1 MLKALNSS
9 GLYKK
14 YGVNQTLLP
23 KIKQFNLT
31 SMNNHQLTSILRD
44 NCKKYGSRDAVF
56 YQKSDKSWTPISWT
70 ELWIRIEDTAKAL
83 LASGVKP
90 GDRVGIMSRNM
101 PEWTISDYALQL
113 IRAVSVPLFSSTSV
127 AQAEYMLNET
137 ETSLIFVGEQ
147 EQYDIS
153 RELLQKVPTLRKI
166 IAYDPSVELD
176 KALPSVQFA
185 DFLNEGRSKNY
196 DSQLLALSQEA
207 QDQDLCTIIYT
218 SGTSGVPKGVM
229 LSVANFQYCIK
240 IHDLR
245 LNVDDTDVS
254 FCFLPLSHI
263 FERAWTFNVL
273 SKGMIS
279 YYLRNPKE
287 VVDSVKVV
295 KPTIMCSVP
304 RFFEK
309 TYEGVN
315 AEIAK
320 GSAIKQSIFKWAIN
334 VGGKRLDYIWNKKP
348 VPFGVKIAYSIADK
362 LVLAKGR
369 GALGG
374 NFRFMV
380 CGGAALS
387 VEIIHFF
394 EQVGIHIKVGYGLTE
409 TVASVTCLLDDDI
422 NTKSVGKIM
431 PLLDV
436 KIGENDEVMVKG
448 GTVFMGYYKKPEL
461 TAEVM
466 KDGYFCTGDAGRLDE
481 NGYLFLTDR
490 IKDIIKTSS
499 GKYIAPQKIESLLSG
514 DKYIEQITIIGNERK
529 YVTALVVPASIAFAA
544 LMKEMGLENLTKEQQ
559 VKEKAVVEFYQNRIN
574 LLQKDLSPYEQ
585 VKKIALLPNEFT
597 IQTGELTPS
606 LKIMR
611 RVISEQFKKE
621 IEGMY

>member
-1 MLKALNSS
+1 MENK
-9 GLYKK
+9 
-14 YGVNQTLLP
+14 
-23 KIKQFNLT
+23 
-31 SMNNHQLTSILRD
+31 QLTSILRD
-44 NCKKYGSRDAVF
+44 NCQKYGTRNAIF
-56 YQKSDKSWTPISWT
+56 FQKGDKSWTPINWT
-70 ELWIRIEDTAKAL
+70 ELWQQVEDTAKAF
-83 LASGVKP
+83 LANGIKP
-90 GDRVGIMSRNM
+90 GDKVAIMSRNM

-113 IRAVSVPLFSSTSV
+113 VRAVSVPLFSSTSE

-137 ETSLIFVGEQ
+137 ETVLCLVGEQ
-147 EQYDIS
+147 EQYDVAKN
-153 RELLQKVPTLRKI
+153 LLKKVPSMCKI
-166 IAYDPSVELD
+166 VAFDDNVELD
-176 KALPSVQFA
+176 TSVVSEHFT
-185 DFLNEGRSKNY
+185 DFLKSGRDGSY
-196 DSQLLALSQEA
+196 DEQYTDCINSADEK
-207 QDQDLCTIIYT
+207 DLCTIIYT

-229 LSVANFQYCIK
+229 LSVANFQYCIH

-245 LNVDDTDVS
+245 LNVDDKDVS

-295 KPTIMCSVP
+295 KPTIMCAVP

-320 GSAIKQSIFKWAIN
+320 SSALKQAIFKWAIN
-334 VGGKRLDYIWNKKP
+334 IGGKRLDYIWNKKP
-348 VPFGVKIAYSIADK
+348 VPAALNFAYGIADK

-369 GALGG
+369 AALGG

-387 VEIIHFF
+387 VDIIHFF

-409 TVASVTCLLDDDI
+409 TVASVTCLLDDDL
-422 NTKSVGKIM
+422 NTNSVGKIM

-436 KIGENDEVMVKG
+436 KIGENEEIMVKG
-448 GTVFMGYYKKPEL
+448 GTVFMGYYKRPEF
-461 TAEVM
+461 TAEVF

-481 NGYLFLTDR
+481 NGYLFLKDR

-514 DKYIEQITIIGNERK
+514 DKYIEQITIIGSERK
-529 YVTALVVPASIAFAA
+529 FITALVVPAAIAFEK
-544 LMKEMGLENLTKEQQ
+544 LMKEMNLDAKPREEQ
-559 VKEKAVVEFYQNRIN
+559 VKLKEVITFYQQRID

-585 VKKIALLPNEFT
+585 VKKIVLLPAEFT

-606 LKIMR
+606 LKIKR
-611 RVISEQFKKE
+611 RVVAEQFKNE
-621 IEGMY
+621 IEAMYKAD